1 MTVSVREV
9 GGLGLDCIGPRL
21 TMTQWM
27 NRMMLQLGPVHQATM
42 QYTENCPPSRL
53 IKSYIIERKLS
64 LRFQENSNTFDR
76 TISEHRVT
84 K

>member
-9 GGLGLDCIGPRL
+9 GGLDCIGPRL

-27 NRMMLQLGPVHQATM
+27 NRMMLQSGPVHQATM

-64 LRFQENSNTFDR
+64 LKYQENSNLHLIEQFLHCT
-76 TISEHRVT
+76 E
-84 K
+84 